1 MSEEDLELL
10 ITLDDPGEV
19 QEEDAVNHLQVENT
33 VIDNGPYPVV
43 FGQGDW
49 TCAVSRLTGTTNDSM
64 GGPNGNMIQPT
75 NQKFEIGVCIVTC
88 SKEGEIV
95 ERTVFYGLV
104 GRQQQIGVG

>member
-10 ITLDDPGEV
+10 LTLDDPGDE
-19 QEEDAVNHLQVENT
+19 QEKDAVDHLQVENT

-64 GGPNGNMIQPT
+64 RGLNGNMIQPT
-75 NQKFEIGVCIVTC
+75 HEKFEIEVCIVTC
-88 SKEGEIV
+88 SKKGEIV
-95 ERTVFYGLV
+95 EQKVFYDLV
-104 GRQQQIGVG
+104 GMQKQIGVR